1 MGGRREKVSTWADR
15 EKTYNEL
22 MRIMGQK
29 VHRQIRTGRVGGADG
44 SQAEEVLVED
54 EGVDKEIL
62 DDPGPHKK
70 MGEDFGGGQR
80 VGAGG
85 GGGGGST
92 RSVSGGP
99 C

>member
-1 MGGRREKVSTWADR
+1 MGGGGGGKKLPSTWADR

-29 VHRQIRTGRVGGADG
+29 VHRQIRTGRAGGADG

-62 DDPGPHKK
+62 DDGGGPHKK
-70 MGEDFGGGQR
+70 MVRNDIKFDMLI
-80 VGAGG
+80 
-85 GGGGGST
+85 
-92 RSVSGGP
+92 
-99 C
+99 